1 MANGLGI
8 DLSVVPYLVA
18 YDGGSYDLTTRI
30 TGARRNLAADASE
43 AHDLAVHEE
52 RENLAQA
59 LILRLMTARGELA
72 ELGHAAYGSRLYELI
87 GRRKTEALRNL
98 CRAFVLEV
106 VAQEPRVEDQA
117 VELVFHPQQETL
129 SSFVF
134 TLAVSPRVGDGEPLG
149 LTLEVGL

>member
-1 MANGLGI
+1 MSTSLGI

-18 YDGGSYDLTTRI
+18 WDGGSYDFARRL

-43 AHDLAVHEE
+43 AYDLAVHEE

-72 ELGHAAYGSRLYELI
+72 ELGHAAYGSRLHELI

-117 VELVFHPQQETL
+117 VELVFHPQQE
-129 SSFVF
+129 SSASFVF
-134 TLAVSPRVGDGEPLG
+134 TLAVRPRLGDGEPVG
-149 LTLEVGL
+149 LTLEVAL